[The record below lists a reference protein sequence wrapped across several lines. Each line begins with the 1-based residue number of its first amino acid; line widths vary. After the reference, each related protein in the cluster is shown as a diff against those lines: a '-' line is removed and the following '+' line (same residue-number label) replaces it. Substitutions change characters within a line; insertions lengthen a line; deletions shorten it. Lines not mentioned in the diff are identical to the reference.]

1 MSMQKRLKLSKK
13 RQALAAEYVGLASM
27 LARFF
32 LQNRPGW
39 QKSVLLPDLEGEG
52 FLALTK
58 AARTYDQSRLPYPK
72 AYFARAIM
80 NAMYKHIRKAT
91 RQPAEWKVSLQEA
104 EELLPILENPNY
116 LRLGSRIV
124 LIDHEQAFR
133 HVDSPGVPAF
143 SLGMLEVDPLF
154 RHVSFPWLELTADFE
169 PFFRRLS
176 GLRDDQINGYF
187 DGVPREWCDSR
198 SDSLKRYLF
207 WARDYSEMLSQHL
220 ASFVRR

>member
-1 MSMQKRLKLSKK
+1 MSMQKKLKLSKK

-116 LRLGSRIV
+116 LRLAIQDLPDEHQQLAADRFESGHTLRTIAE
-124 LIDHEQAFR
+124 DH
-133 HVDSPGVPAF
+133 DI
-143 SLGMLEVDPLF
+143 SL
-154 RHVSFPWLELTADFE
+154 R
-169 PFFRRLS
+169 
-176 GLRDDQINGYF
+176 
-187 DGVPREWCDSR
+187 
-198 SDSLKRYLF
+198 
-207 WARDYSEMLSQHL
+207 L
-220 ASFVRR
+220 ASVRSRALAKTLAAALDIRLAPPGKDTGCHSHDSTRLNPCGGVASGYPPGHKR